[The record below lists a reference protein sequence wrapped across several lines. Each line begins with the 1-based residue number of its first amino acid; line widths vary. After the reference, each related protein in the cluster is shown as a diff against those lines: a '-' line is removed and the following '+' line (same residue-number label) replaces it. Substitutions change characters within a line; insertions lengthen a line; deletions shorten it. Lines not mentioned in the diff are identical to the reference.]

1 MNVRALLFDV
11 DGTLADTEEAHWQSF
26 NEAFVA
32 EGVAWQWSRE
42 RYAELLKT
50 TGGKERI
57 AAHLHSLDLPA
68 SQRSRL
74 EARIG
79 AVHRLKTDF
88 YTRRVR
94 AGGIELREGIRRLI
108 GEARA
113 AGVRLAIASTTTRE
127 SLDALL
133 TTALAPDALDW
144 FAVIATGDVV
154 PSKKPAPDIYEFA
167 LRVLELRAEEC
178 IAFEDSGRGLSA
190 AKAARLFTVV
200 TPTYWTRDDN
210 FGAADLLLPRL
221 GDHDAPLDDDAAAR
235 VGNSMLTLADLA
247 HLHALHGSAAT
258 RNASLRVGAS
268 PRARGHHHA
277 GSKGR

>member
-1 MNVRALLFDV
+1 VSVRALLFDV

-26 NEAFVA
+26 NDAFQA
-32 EGVAWQWSRE
+32 EGIGWHWSRE

-79 AVHRLKTDF
+79 TVHRLKTDF

-108 GEARA
+108 VEARS
-113 AGVRLAIASTTTRE
+113 AGVRLAIASTATRE
-127 SLDALL
+127 SVDALL
-133 TTALAPDALDW
+133 TTALAPDAPDW

-154 PSKKPAPDIYEFA
+154 CSKKPAPDIYEFA
-167 LRVLELRAEEC
+167 LAVLELRADEC

-190 AKAARLFTVV
+190 ARAARLFTVV

-210 FGAADLLLPRL
+210 FGAASLLLPRL
-221 GDHDAPLDDDAAAR
+221 GDPDAALDADSAAR

-247 HLHALHGSAAT
+247 RLHALRGSAVA
-258 RNASLRVGAS
+258 RNASLRDRAS
-268 PRARGHHHA
+268 RRARGHHYA
-277 GSKGR
+277 GSRGR